1 MAARSIAS
9 LSLSF
14 GLVSIPVRLY
24 SATES
29 ASSVRFNLLAQD
41 GSRVKQQYV
50 SEKDQSVVERRE
62 MVKGYE
68 FEKDQFVIFT
78 PEELKALEEG
88 ASHTIDIV
96 AFIPERAVD
105 PIYYDKAYFLAPDK
119 RGGKPYALLMAAM
132 RESGRCALAKWSW
145 KSKQY
150 VVQVR
155 AAEDGLVLQQL
166 LYADEVRSL
175 KDLDIEPVD
184 VSSSELKLALQLIDQ
199 ISEEAYDPTQFADE
213 EKKRVLAAIDE
224 KIAGKQIVANEPR
237 AEAGTSNVI
246 DLMEALR
253 ASLGTKAGTSGPGN
267 DARPARA
274 KPVGPKKSG
283 SNVTPLVE
291 AVVAKERKP
300 MRRSARAEEPVASA
314 PATARVRARK

>member
-29 ASSVRFNLLAQD
+29 SSSVRFNLLAQD

-50 SEKDQSVVERRE
+50 SEKDQKVVERRE

-88 ASHTIDIV
+88 SSHTIDIV
-96 AFIPERAVD
+96 AFIPTAAVD
-105 PIYYDKAYFLAPDK
+105 PIFYDKAYFLAPDK

-155 AAEDGLVLQQL
+155 AADDGLVLQQL

-175 KDLDIEPVD
+175 KDLDIEPVT
-184 VSSSELKLALQLIDQ
+184 VSASELKLALQLIDQ
-199 ISEEAYDPTQFADE
+199 ISEDQYDPTAFVDE
-213 EKKRVLAAIDE
+213 ERKRVLAAIDE
-224 KIAGKQIVANEPR
+224 KIAGKQIVASEP
-237 AEAGTSNVI
+237 AEASTGSNVI
-246 DLMEALR
+246 DLMDALR
-253 ASLGTKAGTSGPGN
+253 ASLSGKASK
-267 DARPARA
+267 PATGKA
-274 KPVGPKKSG
+274 KATPVVAP
-283 SNVTPLVE
+283 VTPI
-291 AVVAKERKP
+291 AAAPKERKP
-300 MRRSARAEEPVASA
+300 VKRAATVEEVVP
-314 PATARVRARK
+314 VRARAKK

>member
-9 LSLSF
+9 LSLGF

-29 ASSVRFNLLAQD
+29 SSSVRFNLLAQD

-50 SEKDQSVVERRE
+50 SEKDQKVVERRD

-68 FEKDQFVIFT
+68 FEKDQFVLFT

-96 AFIPERAVD
+96 AFIPESAVD

-119 RGGKPYALLMAAM
+119 RGGKPYALLIAAM
-132 RESGRCALAKWSW
+132 RKSGRCALAKWAW

-175 KDLDIEPVD
+175 KDLDIEPVT
-184 VSSSELKLALQLIDQ
+184 VSDSELNLALQLIEQ
-199 ISEEAYDPTQFADE
+199 ISQDEYDPTQFVDE

-224 KIAGKQIVANEPR
+224 KIAGKQIVASEHAEP
-237 AEAGTSNVI
+237 AAGSNVI
-246 DLMEALR
+246 DLMDALR
-253 ASLGTKAGTSGPGN
+253 ASLQGKPGSAKAAPEKVAPS
-267 DARPARA
+267 
-274 KPVGPKKSG
+274 K
-283 SNVTPLVE
+283 VTPLFE
-291 AVVAKERKP
+291 AEERKAP
-300 MRRSARAEEPVASA
+300 KRAAKAAPTPVADA
-314 PATARVRARK
+314 PAPRTRARK